1 MTVTPLFIPGWR
13 NSGPDHWQTLWEQ
26 DLPGG
31 IRVEQRDWEKPDLV
45 EWMGGLSM
53 ALEHARPPVILVA
66 HSLGCI
72 LVSHW
77 TLRAGSEELSR
88 VAGALLVAPPDVEA
102 ETAPEAIRSFAPIP
116 MEALPFPAMVVGS
129 KSDPYCSLARGH
141 EFASAWGSRFENAG
155 DVGHINGDS
164 GHGPWPLGER
174 LLMGLLVA
182 LNG

>member
-1 MTVTPLFIPGWR
+1 
-13 NSGPDHWQTLWEQ
+13 
-26 DLPGG
+26 
-31 IRVEQRDWEKPDLV
+31 
-45 EWMGGLSM
+45 M